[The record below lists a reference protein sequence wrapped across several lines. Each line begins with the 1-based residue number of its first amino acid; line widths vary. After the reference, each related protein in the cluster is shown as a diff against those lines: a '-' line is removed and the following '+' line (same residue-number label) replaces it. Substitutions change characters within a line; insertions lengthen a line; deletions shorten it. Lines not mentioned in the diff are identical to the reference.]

1 MPTFPDTDS
10 GVVLFLK
17 LLTLEL
23 RKRNCILQIQK
34 RNSENKMSGEGSV
47 FRRVVFNLAAFLGFY
62 NRNGYIGRGLN
73 LEAPLKY
80 ANAVQHDIPY
90 KSDICNYCKPIYYA
104 LIAFFIFKLLQLIH
118 IIDKRNGEAIVPG
131 IGLQV
136 KSVQAWIILI
146 KVAYVYILLL

>member
-17 LLTLEL
+17 LSTLEL

-80 ANAVQHDIPY
+80 ANAVQHGIPY
-90 KSDICNYCKPIYYA
+90 KSDICNYCKPIYY
-104 LIAFFIFKLLQLIH
+104 IFIEQ
-118 IIDKRNGEAIVPG
+118 
-131 IGLQV
+131 
-136 KSVQAWIILI
+136 
-146 KVAYVYILLL
+146 